1 MPDVSFRTRQ
11 REHFSD
17 ADPGHFQWQ
26 TANAYLART
35 EAALV
40 TRVRAQVGE
49 RLLEIGCGEGGN
61 LHHLRALGAVRF
73 GVDFSVHKAAF
84 AGRMTGAHTACADA
98 AQLPFADA
106 AFSSVLIRD
115 LLHHVPD
122 RAAVLAEAVRV
133 LRPNGRLILVEPN
146 ARSPLVLMQAALVPA
161 ERGVLASTAA
171 RLRAELRRAGLR
183 IERELTSQP
192 LPLERVLLHPRMG
205 RPAWAERPA
214 VARTLD
220 ACDALARRLIPA
232 PLWMYLV
239 FETVR
244 GAP

>member
-11 REHFSD
+11 RDHFHA
-17 ADPGHFQWQ
+17 ADPGHFVWQ

-35 EAALV
+35 EAELV
-40 TRVRAQVGE
+40 AGVRAHAGE

-61 LHHLRALGAVRF
+61 LHHLRALGATRF
-73 GVDFSVHKAAF
+73 GVDFSPQKAAF

-98 AQLPFADA
+98 AHLPFSDG
-106 AFSSVLIRD
+106 AFSAVLIRD

-122 RAAVLAEAVRV
+122 RAAVLAEAARV
-133 LRPNGRLILVEPN
+133 LRPGGRLIVVEPN
-146 ARSPLVLMQAALVPA
+146 GRSPLVLLQAALVPA

-171 RLRAELRRAGLR
+171 RLRAELHAAGLR
-183 IERELTSQP
+183 VERELWRQP

-205 RPAWAERPA
+205 RPALADVPS
-214 VARTLD
+214 VARALLAVD
-220 ACDALARRLIPA
+220 GLARRLVPER
-232 PLWMYLV
+232 LWMYLV

-244 GAP
+244 T